1 MTDLSARTD
10 KIADTQQQAQGS
22 LNTLTATAGQTA
34 LDVIAMTARQDAI
47 RTALQSHDEVSST
60 QRAKLADQQKQMQSG
75 LDTVTTMVG
84 QASLDTLALNN
95 SHGQLGQAVQAG
107 RQETAATLT
116 ALAQDQ
122 QNWSNRLDAAQAK
135 IATIS
140 GSIAGLEQQIAKLQE
155 ALQAS
160 FQNTTVLL
168 GTSGQQR
175 QQFETKVSQDMR
187 AVIDSL
193 AQLRQTQTSL
203 QEQITQVQKS
213 TQGQADSIRSTPEQM
228 KPAPNATE
236 RVSQPA
242 PAPAEIKI
250 SAAAK
255 PQAPAV
261 VKSLSE
267 DAE

>member
-1 MTDLSARTD
+1 
-10 KIADTQQQAQGS
+10 
-22 LNTLTATAGQTA
+22 
-34 LDVIAMTARQDAI
+34 
-47 RTALQSHDEVSST
+47 
-60 QRAKLADQQKQMQSG
+60 MQSG

-213 TQGQADSIRSTPEQM
+213 TQGQADSIRSALEQM